1 MTHWA
6 DNYVTASDGGPL
18 QDHVDAADGVPDEV
32 SRQDQGAEDQQP
44 GLLRREPPAALAR
57 TKPVCTMFTLCA
69 HAIQFSMIMVYT

>member
-57 TKPVCTMFTLCA
+57 HLDETGLHHVYTVCTC
-69 HAIQFSMIMVYT
+69 HPI